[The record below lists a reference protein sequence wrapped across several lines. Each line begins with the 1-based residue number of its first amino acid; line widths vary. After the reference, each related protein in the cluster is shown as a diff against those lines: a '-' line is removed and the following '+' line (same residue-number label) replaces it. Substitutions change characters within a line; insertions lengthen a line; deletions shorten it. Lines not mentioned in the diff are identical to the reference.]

1 MILYGVVFEAIS
13 VASFWLFGDWWVLG
27 LILFIVGTPFAT
39 VSIALGFGLWKGK
52 NWARNITIVLI
63 YCEITLV
70 VFSLIGIN
78 TIMPFPFSLQI
89 YYGVYSLIPILYTIG
104 KDILSLYYLS
114 KPNTK
119 AYFGQIKK

>member
-1 MILYGVVFEAIS
+1 MILYGAVFEVIS

-27 LILFIVGTPFAT
+27 LILFIAGTPFAT

-52 NWARNITIVLI
+52 NWARNITTVLI
-63 YCEITLV
+63 YFEITLV
-70 VFSLIGIN
+70 VFSVIGIN
-78 TIMPFPFSLQI
+78 TIMPFPFSLHLF
-89 YYGVYSLIPILYTIG
+89 GVYSLIPILYTIG

-114 KPNTK
+114 RPNTK

>member
-1 MILYGVVFEAIS
+1 MISYGAVFEVIS

-27 LILFIVGTPFAT
+27 LMLFIVGTPFAI

-52 NWARNITIVLI
+52 NRARKITIILI
-63 YCEITLV
+63 YFEIALA
-70 VFSLIGIN
+70 VFSLVGFN
-78 TIMPFPFSLQI
+78 TIMPFPFSFQL
-89 YYGVYSLIPILYTIG
+89 YGVYSLIPILYTIG